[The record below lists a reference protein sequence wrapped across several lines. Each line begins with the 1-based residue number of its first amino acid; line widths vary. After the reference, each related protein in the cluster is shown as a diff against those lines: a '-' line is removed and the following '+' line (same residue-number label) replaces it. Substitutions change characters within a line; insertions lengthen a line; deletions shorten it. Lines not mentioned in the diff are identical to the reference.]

1 MISAGIWWSP
11 SEQTTKFRGVIAF
24 EVQEYQVELVANLG
38 ICFAFF
44 LFLRTCPSTFD
55 EKLMFKDPTN
65 SNNLK
70 VHISFCCPVAN
81 KGLSGKKKVNSVFT
95 EELNQLLIN

>member
-1 MISAGIWWSP
+1 MSVFQS
-11 SEQTTKFRGVIAF
+11 SLQETKSS
-24 EVQEYQVELVANLG
+24 QVKS
-38 ICFAFF
+38 IFIM
-44 LFLRTCPSTFD
+44 
-55 EKLMFKDPTN
+55 MFKDPTN